1 MSFVNKFLEAFG
13 NCNCIPNMVWSK
25 ITTDITEEEKQDIFK
40 ILNKGLVDLDFF
52 TDRADTS
59 NGQVTSTY
67 LNAYNKASIQIR
79 NSLDINTEIS
89 VYGAG
94 EGMSHLLTI
103 DTIQKAYDYI
113 EVLRKHLT
121 EKPVKEFK
129 KELQEIQRRRY
140 ANINT
145 ITCNKFDYDQPCGWL
160 SPQGVL
166 IECDWGEH
174 EGKAY
179 EIICDLDKREELEQF
194 EKEYYSD
201 YSRDFLVEILGY
213 ILLDCPA
220 HDGHLSIT
228 FPTRTSKAQ
237 RIYLE
242 NYLTKIKD
250 YDTLENFI

>member
-1 MSFVNKFLEAFG
+1 MPTLMIDEQLQ
-13 NCNCIPNMVWSK
+13 I
-25 ITTDITEEEKQDIFK
+25 EKKHDIFK

-59 NGQVTSTY
+59 NGQITSTY

-79 NSLDINTEIS
+79 NPLDINTEIS

-140 ANINT
+140 ANIN
-145 ITCNKFDYDQPCGWL
+145 
-160 SPQGVL
+160 S
-166 IECDWGEH
+166 
-174 EGKAY
+174 
-179 EIICDLDKREELEQF
+179 
-194 EKEYYSD
+194 
-201 YSRDFLVEILGY
+201 
-213 ILLDCPA
+213 
-220 HDGHLSIT
+220 
-228 FPTRTSKAQ
+228 
-237 RIYLE
+237 
-242 NYLTKIKD
+242 
-250 YDTLENFI
+250 